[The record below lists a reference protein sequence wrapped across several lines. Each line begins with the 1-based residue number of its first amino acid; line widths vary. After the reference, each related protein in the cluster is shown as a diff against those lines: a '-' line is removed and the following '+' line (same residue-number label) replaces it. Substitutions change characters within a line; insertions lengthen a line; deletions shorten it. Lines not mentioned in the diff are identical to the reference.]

1 MPTES
6 QEINGGTPAATNPVF
21 VVGVYRSGTSLLYAM
36 LNQHPQMA
44 LMYECDVWDFPQTFS
59 GVRFSR
65 DWLQRQEFYN
75 GALSRHRLIFGGSLR
90 GLEEARTPED
100 LYRTFGEARNG
111 MLYGEKSPYY
121 CARLKQLARRH
132 PDCSFVLLWRDPVEI
147 YRSIVRAAREE
158 PYFRRRGILSRL
170 IFYHEQMLQQAA
182 ELSRAKVRIC
192 HVSYNGLIDDTR
204 KTCGNICRFLGIEF
218 DERMLD
224 LASADL
230 SAVYPGPQHNHLR
243 QGKIERQRF
252 CGKREDIKPAVE
264 TKLRR
269 FGARWNRLQS
279 RWLEDPINS
288 SAEREPA
295 VAERL
300 YYRISG
306 KLFCTL
312 DDGKRLLFEFLPL
325 AWLRSYRQ
333 IKKWLSVNQPVE
345 RLSPREL
352 FATHG
357 ITILL
362 SYAILGGVVAI
373 DYSTGPDMTM
383 ALFYMMP
390 SAILTLIVGRRWG
403 IFAAAIAVTCWSAI
417 QSIQLRGS
425 LDLGIVTWNS
435 VMRFLVFLTVVFLLD
450 RVRVEA
456 KTSGRADI

>member
-1 MPTES
+1 
-6 QEINGGTPAATNPVF
+6 
-21 VVGVYRSGTSLLYAM
+21 
-36 LNQHPQMA
+36 
-44 LMYECDVWDFPQTFS
+44 
-59 GVRFSR
+59 
-65 DWLQRQEFYN
+65 
-75 GALSRHRLIFGGSLR
+75 
-90 GLEEARTPED
+90 
-100 LYRTFGEARNG
+100 
-111 MLYGEKSPYY
+111 
-121 CARLKQLARRH
+121 
-132 PDCSFVLLWRDPVEI
+132 
-147 YRSIVRAAREE
+147 
-158 PYFRRRGILSRL
+158 
-170 IFYHEQMLQQAA
+170 MLQQAA

-204 KTCGNICRFLGIEF
+204 RTCENICRFLGIEF

-224 LASADL
+224 LADADL

-243 QGKIERQRF
+243 QGKIRRQQF
-252 CGKREDIKPAVE
+252 GGKRADIRPAVE

-279 RWLEDPINS
+279 HWLKYPINS
-288 SAEREPA
+288 STEREPS

-300 YYRISG
+300 FYRVSG
-306 KLFCTL
+306 SFFCTL

-352 FATHG
+352 LSTHG
-357 ITILL
+357 ITILM

-403 IFAAAIAVTCWSAI
+403 IVAAAIAVICWSAI
-417 QSIQLRGS
+417 QSIQLKGS